1 MKGENNLQYR
11 FKLNFNDKY
20 YLFYDWLE
28 SDDIKEYHIFKYYK
42 VDTNIIN
49 DLINY
54 KIKFDFKEDGI
65 YMFSDTFSFI
75 AVLIQK
81 GITEKI
87 SSVMLME
94 ENKLKKIYL
103 DLKYSKLSYKKL
115 EKREKNEELR
125 YSDIIKN
132 SLLNEVNDL
141 SVEDEDKIKYL
152 YYEWFNKKGNNIKLI
167 KQRMLN
173 KLQKPITLQEK
184 YIYELIIS
192 SK

>member
-1 MKGENNLQYR
+1 M
-11 FKLNFNDKY
+11 
-20 YLFYDWLE
+20 LFLCK
-28 SDDIKEYHIFKYYK
+28 KELRI
-42 VDTNIIN
+42 
-49 DLINY
+49 
-54 KIKFDFKEDGI
+54 
-65 YMFSDTFSFI
+65 
-75 AVLIQK
+75 
-81 GITEKI
+81 
-87 SSVMLME
+87 
-94 ENKLKKIYL
+94 
-103 DLKYSKLSYKKL
+103 KYSKLSYKKL

-125 YSDIIKN
+125 YSDVIKN

-141 SVEDEDKIKYL
+141 SLEDEDKIKYL

>member
-1 MKGENNLQYR
+1 MKGENNLQYS

-28 SDDIKEYHIFKYYK
+28 SDDIKEYQIFKYYK
-42 VDTNIIN
+42 VDTKIIN

-65 YMFSDTFSFI
+65 YMFSDSFSFI

-125 YSDIIKN
+125 YSEVLKN

-141 SVEDEDKIKYL
+141 SLEDEDKIKYL

-173 KLQKPITLQEK
+173 KLQKPITLKEK
-184 YIYELIIS
+184 YIYELIIA

>member
-28 SDDIKEYHIFKYYK
+28 SDDIKEYQIFKYYK
-42 VDTNIIN
+42 VDTKIIN

-54 KIKFDFKEDGI
+54 KIKFDFKDDGV

-75 AVLIQK
+75 AILMQK

-125 YSDIIKN
+125 YSDVIKN

-141 SVEDEDKIKYL
+141 SLEDEDKIKYL